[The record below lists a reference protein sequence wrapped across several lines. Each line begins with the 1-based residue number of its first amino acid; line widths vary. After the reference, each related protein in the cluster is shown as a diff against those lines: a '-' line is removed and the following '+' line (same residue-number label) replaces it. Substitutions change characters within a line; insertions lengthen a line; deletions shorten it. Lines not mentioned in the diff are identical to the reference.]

1 VGANRFPAARSG
13 NSMKILVCGADVV
26 GCIYAARL
34 HCPEH
39 EVTILALG
47 DCLSALQRHG
57 VILYN
62 AATAEELFLHLPVV
76 EELAAD
82 DYYDL
87 ALISVPL
94 SQWVR
99 LPFDLGNNKHFHTAL
114 FMAGHCGACEDW
126 RNTLDCEH
134 LLLGY
139 PGFGG
144 VLNSPVVEY
153 REVPSLLPRATIG
166 PFEDSAVPEL
176 RQAICMFRRAGLSVS
191 TCRHMDSLLKT
202 QAAIFVSLAGGVR
215 AAELSGT
222 RLGDD
227 LGSVQLVVRS
237 IRECFAVLNELQ
249 VRITPG
255 YLEWLSFAPSK
266 CLSDLLLQWSRTTA
280 FELLVAA
287 QAKTAADEIAHLTDQ
302 LRLFSMLAAV
312 ETPAFNEL
320 SEYLTAQPEP
330 LAPRY
335 NHAS

>member
-1 VGANRFPAARSG
+1 
-13 NSMKILVCGADVV
+13 MKILICGADVV
-26 GCIYAARL
+26 GCIYAVRL

-39 EVTILALG
+39 EVSILAFG
-47 DCLSALQRHG
+47 DRRAALQQHG

-76 EELAAD
+76 EKLAAD

-87 ALISVPL
+87 ALVSVPL
-94 SQWVR
+94 SQWAR
-99 LPFDLGNNKHFHTAL
+99 LPFDLGNNKHFRTVL
-114 FMAGHCGACEDW
+114 FMAGHIGACEDW

-134 LLLGY
+134 LLLGC
-139 PGFGG
+139 PGVGG
-144 VLNSPVVEY
+144 VLNGPVVEY
-153 REVPSLLPRATIG
+153 REVPSLLQRATIG

-176 RQAICMFRRAGLSVS
+176 RRATRIFRRAGLSVS

-227 LGSVQLVVRS
+227 PSSAQLVVRS
-237 IRECFAVLNELQ
+237 IRECFAVLGEL
-249 VRITPG
+249 RIPITPR
-255 YLEWLSFAPSK
+255 YLAWLSSAPSK
-266 CLSDLLLQWSRTTA
+266 CLADLLLRWSRTTE

-287 QAKTAADEIAHLTDQ
+287 QAKTAANEIAYLTDQ

-320 SEYLTAQPEP
+320 SEHLTAQAGP
-330 LAPRY
+330 LAPWY
-335 NHAS
+335 DHAS